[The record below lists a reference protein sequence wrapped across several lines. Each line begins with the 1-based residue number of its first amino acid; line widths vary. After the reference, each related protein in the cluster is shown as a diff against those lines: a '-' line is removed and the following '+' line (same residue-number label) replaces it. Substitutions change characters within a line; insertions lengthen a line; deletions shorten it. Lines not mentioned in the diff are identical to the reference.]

1 MTNTKR
7 AYRFFAAC
15 TLLSLAANFA
25 HPVTPAL
32 IQQRG
37 FGDYMFGVALAAM
50 MVMNFLTSP
59 FWGRM
64 VNYVSSR
71 RVALI
76 CCAGY
81 AVGQAMFGL
90 ATTEAMMIGAR
101 MFAGMFTGGAFTSL
115 LTYLVNT
122 SPEESRSR
130 YLLILATLQTVAGAF
145 GYFVGGMLGEISL
158 NLAIIA
164 QAITL
169 AACGVIFYFMWDED
183 STTTLKDVKPTQ
195 LFKEANPLASFVAGR
210 SIMTPVFVV
219 LFAVCALASLGGVA
233 FDQSFNYYL
242 RAQLGLSSG
251 YNGAIKAVIGLVSL
265 AANLTVGA
273 WIMKKT
279 DLRRSSVYVY
289 LLCSLSTLSVILIGA
304 VIPFMVANV
313 LYFGFLAV
321 SVPLTQSLVA
331 DRARGKDSNLVM
343 GFYGG
348 LRSLGGIFGSLMAGL
363 LYTVGPK
370 LPFVLG
376 FASFVLATLAAGYYY
391 VLSRRG
397 EAAAAALSR

>member
-1 MTNTKR
+1 MKDNKR
-7 AYRFFAAC
+7 AFRFFAGC

-64 VNYVSSR
+64 VNYISSR

-90 ATTEAMMIGAR
+90 ATSEAMMIGAR
-101 MFAGMFTGGAFTSL
+101 MFAGLFTGGAFTSL

-122 SPEESRSR
+122 SPDESRSR

-145 GYFVGGMLGEISL
+145 GYFVGGMLGEINL
-158 NLAIIA
+158 GLAIIA
-164 QAITL
+164 QAISL
-169 AACGVIFYFMWDED
+169 AACGVIFYCMWDED
-183 STTTLKDVKPTQ
+183 ATTTLKDVKPVK
-195 LFKEANPLASFVAGR
+195 LFKEANPLAAFLAGR
-210 SIMTPVFVV
+210 SMMTPIFVT

-251 YNGAIKAVIGLVSL
+251 YNGVIKAIIGFVCL
-265 AANLTVGA
+265 AANLTLGA

-279 DLRRSSVYVY
+279 DLRRSSITVY
-289 LLCSLSTLSVILIGA
+289 LLCSAAMLA
-304 VIPFMVANV
+304 VIFTNAMIPFLVANIV
-313 LYFGFLAV
+313 YFGFLAI

-331 DRARGKDSNLVM
+331 DRARGKDSNLIM
-343 GFYGG
+343 GYYGG
-348 LRSLGGIFGSLMAGL
+348 LRSLGGIFGSLMAGF

-376 FASFVLATLAAGYYY
+376 FASFVLATLAATYYY

-397 EAAAAALSR
+397 EAAAAALNR

>member
-1 MTNTKR
+1 MTDANR
-7 AYRFFAAC
+7 ALRFFAAC

-37 FGDYMFGVALAAM
+37 FGDYMFGIALAAM

-64 VNYVSSR
+64 VTYVSSR

-76 CCAGY
+76 CCTGY

-90 ATTEAMMIGAR
+90 ATSEAMMIGAR

-130 YLLILATLQTVAGAF
+130 YLLTLATLQTVAGAF
-145 GYFVGGMLGEISL
+145 GYFVGGMLGELSL

-164 QAITL
+164 QSVTL

-183 STTTLKDVKPTQ
+183 STTTLRQVRSSQ
-195 LFKEANPLASFVAGR
+195 VLKEANPLAAFVAGR
-210 SIMTPVFVV
+210 SIVTPLLVV

-251 YNGAIKAVIGLVSL
+251 YNGAIKGVIGFVCL
-265 AANLTVGA
+265 AVNATIGA
-273 WIMKKT
+273 WVVKKT
-279 DLRRSSVYVY
+279 DISRSSIAVY
-289 LLCSLSTLSVILIGA
+289 LLCSVAILIVIL
-304 VIPFMVANV
+304 VNSMVLFLAANV
-313 LYFGFLAV
+313 LYFGVLAI

-331 DRARGKDSNLVM
+331 DRARGSESNLVM

-348 LRSLGGIFGSLMAGL
+348 LRSLGGIFGSLMAGF

-376 FASFVLATLAAGYYY
+376 LVSFLLATAASGYYY
-391 VLSRRG
+391 VLSRRTHMPV
-397 EAAAAALSR
+397 

>member
-1 MTNTKR
+1 MKDNKR

-64 VNYVSSR
+64 VNYISSR

-76 CCAGY
+76 CCTGY

-90 ATTEAMMIGAR
+90 ATSEGMMIGAR

-158 NLAIIA
+158 SLAIIA
-164 QAITL
+164 QAIAL
-169 AACGVIFYFMWDED
+169 GACGVIFYFMWDED
-183 STTTLKDVKPTQ
+183 STTTLKDVKPIK
-195 LFKEANPLASFVAGR
+195 LFKEANPLSAFLAGR
-210 SIMTPVFVV
+210 SMMTPIFVT
-219 LFAVCALASLGGVA
+219 LFVVCALASLGSVA

-251 YNGAIKAVIGLVSL
+251 YNGVIKAIIGFVCL

-279 DLRRSSVYVY
+279 DLRRSSIYVY
-289 LLCSLSTLSVILIGA
+289 LLCSSAMLAVIFTSA
-304 VIPFMVANV
+304 VIPFIAANV
-313 LYFGFLAV
+313 LYFGFLAI

-343 GFYGG
+343 GYYGG
-348 LRSLGGIFGSLMAGL
+348 LRSLGGIFGSLSAGF
-363 LYTVGPK
+363 LYTIGPK

-376 FASFVLATLAAGYYY
+376 FSAFVLATLASVYYY
-391 VLSRRG
+391 VLSRRD
-397 EAAAAALSR
+397 ETAAAQLSA